1 METVI
6 DHLLVSYERGA
17 LSRREIVGALAM
29 LTTAAGSAAAA
40 PAGFAGSSLNHV
52 SITVSNI
59 EHSVEFYGRVF
70 ALPPMGPNRTGAT
83 QLRVGKSH
91 LTIRRGSPAGVVDHF
106 AIGIERFNQE
116 SVSAELRARGAVPRN
131 EEPYGLHVIDPYG
144 VHVQVIDSEA

>member
-59 EHSVEFYGRVF
+59 ERSVEFYGRVF
-70 ALPPMGPNRTGAT
+70 ALPPMGPNRTGGYAAT
-83 QLRVGKSH
+83 CRQEPSNNSPWQP
-91 LTIRRGSPAGVVDHF
+91 RR
-106 AIGIERFNQE
+106 R
-116 SVSAELRARGAVPRN
+116 R
-131 EEPYGLHVIDPYG
+131 
-144 VHVQVIDSEA
+144 

>member
-59 EHSVEFYGRVF
+59 ERSAEFYSRVF
-70 ALPPMGPNRTGAT
+70 ALPPMVRTAAGEAT

-91 LTIRRGSPAGVVDHF
+91 LTIRRGSPVGVDHF

-116 SVSAELRARGAVPRN
+116 SVSAELRARAAVPRN
-131 EEPYGLHVIDPYG
+131 EAQYGLHVIDPDG

>member
-40 PAGFAGSSLNHV
+40 PAGFGGSSLNHV

-59 EHSVEFYGRVF
+59 ERSVEFYGRVF
-70 ALPPMGPNRTGAT
+70 ALPPMGTNRTGAT

-116 SVSAELRARGAVPRN
+116 AVSAELRARGAVPSN
-131 EEPYGLHVIDPYG
+131 EEPYGLHVIDPDG
-144 VHVQVIDSEA
+144 VHVQIIDSEA

>member
-1 METVI
+1 MEKVI

-52 SITVSNI
+52 SITASNI
-59 EHSVEFYGRVF
+59 ERSAEFYSRVF
-70 ALPPMGPNRTGAT
+70 ALPPMIRTAAGEVT
-83 QLRVGKSH
+83 QLHVGKSH
-91 LTIRRGSPAGVVDHF
+91 LSIRRGSPTGVDHF
-106 AIGIERFNQE
+106 AIGIERFNKE
-116 SVSAELRARGAVPRN
+116 SIIAELRARGAVPR
-131 EEPYGLHVIDPYG
+131 EERNFGLHVIDPDG

>member
-29 LTTAAGSAAAA
+29 LTTAAGSAAVAQ
-40 PAGFAGSSLNHV
+40 AGFTGSSLNHV

-59 EHSVEFYGRVF
+59 ERSAEFYSRVF
-70 ALPPMGPNRTGAT
+70 ALSPMVRTAPGEAT

-91 LTIRRGSPAGVVDHF
+91 LTIRRGSPVGVDHF
-106 AIGIERFNQE
+106 AIGIERFNEE
-116 SVSAELRARGAVPRN
+116 SVSADLRARGVVPRN
-131 EEPYGLHVIDPYG
+131 EGQYGLHVIDPDG

>member
-1 METVI
+1 MEKVI
-6 DHLLVSYERGA
+6 DDLFVSYERGA

-59 EHSVEFYGRVF
+59 ERSVEFYGRVF
-70 ALPPMGPNRTGAT
+70 ALPPMAPNRTGAT

-91 LTIRRGSPAGVVDHF
+91 LTIRRGSPVGVDHF

-131 EEPYGLHVIDPYG
+131 EEPYGLHVIDPDG

>member
-17 LSRREIVGALAM
+17 LSRRQIVGALAM
-29 LTTAAGSAAAA
+29 LTTAAGSTAIAQ
-40 PAGFAGSSLNHV
+40 AGFTGSSLNHV

-59 EHSVEFYGRVF
+59 ERSAEFYSRVF
-70 ALPPMGPNRTGAT
+70 ALSPMVRTAPGEAT

-91 LTIRRGSPAGVVDHF
+91 LTIRRGSPVGVDHF

-131 EEPYGLHVIDPYG
+131 EGQYGLHVIDPDG